1 MQHLIDDLLHLA
13 RFSRQPL
20 AAQHVHMT
28 QLTRRVASSLEDRS
42 RRVHFEIADLP
53 DCQGDSSLL
62 EQVLTNLLSNAFK
75 FTATRDPARIEVGA
89 FRQDNEQVYFV
100 RDNGVGFDMQ
110 YADKLFGVFQR
121 MHSQAQFPG
130 TGIGLSIVHRI
141 IRRHGGRT
149 WAESRPQEGTTLYF
163 SLPIATQAV
172 VA

>member
-20 AAQHVHMT
+20 AT
-28 QLTRRVASSLEDRS
+28 QRVRMADLTRRVASSLLDQNRG
-42 RRVHFEIADLP
+42 VQLEIADLP

-110 YADKLFGVFQR
+110 YADRLFGVFQR
-121 MHSQAQFPG
+121 LHSQAQFPG

-163 SLPIATQAV
+163 SVPLATEE
-172 VA
+172 VAA